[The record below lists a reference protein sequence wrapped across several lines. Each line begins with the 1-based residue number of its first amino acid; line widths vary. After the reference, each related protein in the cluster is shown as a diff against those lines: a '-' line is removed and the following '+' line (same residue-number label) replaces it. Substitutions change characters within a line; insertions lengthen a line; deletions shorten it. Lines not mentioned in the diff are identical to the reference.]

1 MLRAKKYGCLVCSF
15 FFAYFIHANDIAI
28 NHAPF
33 DCEKMEWTSMS
44 LLTQIHSKAVIQC
57 LSEKMNTDTAYY
69 HQNRFN
75 IRYYLAKAYGYQSDY
90 RQCAYFSRKALQAAH
105 TPDDSIHTLLLLSKT
120 YRTNDNTS
128 EAQSVTTQALDIAT
142 NESLQIQ
149 KALTHI
155 ELARIFYDLKD
166 SLKAVNQL
174 FNAKNVV
181 ENSENHLLKGEYYYQ
196 KARVE
201 YWHER
206 HTDFDNIIQL
216 LFKSLDLF
224 TASDAYFEVAATLD
238 FLGSCHIDIGEYT
251 QSGDFFQKSLSLKN
265 TLDDIHGTAISY
277 NNLGD
282 LAFQEYKDEEALQ
295 HYNKSIAISQSIKAY
310 KLLDASYYSIA
321 SLFEENNDSGQSI
334 HYLRKKIA
342 ATDSLRMR
350 QREDLLY
357 DLQTQ
362 YETREKEQTI
372 QIQEKELQVQ
382 RQRLVSMSLVAIFL
396 SLIAGLIY
404 FLYHQKNRLNKI
416 ITQQKDELQD
426 LNTFKNRLFSI
437 VGHDLRGMM
446 SKLDISQEDVEY
458 DTENQLPSVSK
469 MGGIIDRLKGF
480 VENILYWGFANTDRL
495 SFQPRMHELEQIV
508 KQVAYNFKYDLE
520 HKNITLTKDIPH
532 EFSIRADLDTTKVV
546 LRNLLAN
553 AIKYS
558 ENNSEIII
566 KGQENGRYQ
575 LVQIIDNGQGI
586 PPEKVPM
593 LFDINP
599 EKITKGTAGEKGTG
613 LGLWLCKTM
622 MEKNEGKIEV
632 HSTRGEG
639 TSFTLYFPSELVDY
653 EKNKHPHHRRRT

>member
-1 MLRAKKYGCLVCSF
+1 
-15 FFAYFIHANDIAI
+15 
-28 NHAPF
+28 
-33 DCEKMEWTSMS
+33 MS
-44 LLTQIHSKAVIQC
+44 LLTQIHSKAVVEC
-57 LSEKMNTDTAYY
+57 LSEKMIRDTAYY

-75 IRYYLAKAYGYQSDY
+75 ISYYLARAYGYQSKY
-90 RQCAYFSRKALQAAH
+90 RQCTYLSRKALQASDA
-105 TPDDSIHTLLLLSKT
+105 PDDSIRTLLLLSKT
-120 YRTNDNTS
+120 YRANDNTS
-128 EAQSVTTQALDIAT
+128 EAQSATTQALDIAI
-142 NESLQIQ
+142 NKSLDEQ
-149 KALTHI
+149 KAFTHI
-155 ELARIFYDLKD
+155 ELARIFYELKD

-174 FNAKNVV
+174 SSAKKIV
-181 ENSENHLLKGEYYYQ
+181 ENSENNHLKGEYYYQ

-206 HTDFDNIIQL
+206 HADFDNIIQL

-224 TASDAYFEVAATLD
+224 TASEAYFEVAATLD
-238 FLGSCHIDIGEYT
+238 FLGTCHIDTGEHT
-251 QSGDFFQKSLSLKN
+251 QSGDFFQRSLALKN
-265 TLDDIHGTAISY
+265 TLGDTYGTAISY
-277 NNLGD
+277 NNFGD
-282 LAFQEYKDEEALQ
+282 LAFQEYKDEEALR

-310 KLLDASYYSIA
+310 KLLKSSYYSLA
-321 SLFEENNDSGQSI
+321 SLFEESNDSQKSI
-334 HYLRKKIA
+334 YYLRKRLTTI
-342 ATDSLRMR
+342 DSMRMR
-350 QREDLLY
+350 QREDLIY

-372 QIQEKELQVQ
+372 QIQDKELEVQ
-382 RQRLVSMSLVAIFL
+382 RQRLVSISLVAVFL

-404 FLYHQKNRLNKI
+404 FLYRQKNRLNKI
-416 ITQQKDELQD
+416 ITQQKNELQD

-532 EFSIRADLDTTKVV
+532 QFSIHADLDTTKVV

-566 KGQENGRYQ
+566 KGQENGIYQ
-575 LVQIIDNGQGI
+575 LVQIMDSGQGI
-586 PPEKVPM
+586 LPEKIPM

-622 MEKNEGKIEV
+622 MEKNQGKIEV

-639 TSFTLYFPSELVDY
+639 TNFTLYFPSEAL
-653 EKNKHPHHRRRT
+653 